1 MEERAAAN
9 AILENSFRPPFVGDG
24 VSSQLQFP
32 FTFGPPGPT
41 RVSLDVVRIPAVF
54 VEVFVIVYPIQECEI
69 VRSGRI
75 DADRTMLNDERQTLR
90 CAETRKKS

>member
-1 MEERAAAN
+1 MEERAAAS
-9 AILENSFRPPFVGDG
+9 AILENSFRPPFVG

-54 VEVFVIVYPIQECEI
+54 VEVFVIVYPIEDCEI
-69 VRSGRI
+69 VQRTH
-75 DADRTMLNDERQTLR
+75 ADRTMLND
-90 CAETRKKS
+90 KP